1 MARYA
6 MVIDLQ
12 KCVGCQACAVACAKQ
27 WDVPLGFARTRIQ
40 STGIVGTFPK
50 LTSAFRVAHCN
61 QCDRPSCVAACPTGA
76 TFRRRDGIVEIDHR
90 LCIGCGYCVLACPYD
105 ARYVSPASKQADKCD
120 FCAARLDRGLQPAC
134 VTTCTAHAK
143 YFGDMEDSN
152 SEVFGL
158 IYNKGAGRIE
168 TSQAAIGPNVFYLG
182 KKEHFNLLLASPEQL
197 RSLNRWVTLW
207 KRLGLRDWDFAPPPP
222 QGAAAFEVW
231 TRVLKPL
238 KFLTLAAVGA
248 TFLGQAVALFR
259 QRAAGE
265 SEPKKKEES

>member
-12 KCVGCQACAVACAKQ
+12 KCVGCQACAVACAKE

-40 STGIVGTFPK
+40 STGIVGSFPK

-61 QCDRPSCVAACPTGA
+61 QCDRPACVAACPTGA
-76 TFRRRDGIVEIDHR
+76 TFRRRDGIVEIDRR

-105 ARYVSPASKQADKCD
+105 ARYINPALKQADKCD

-143 YFGDMEDSN
+143 YFGDLEN
-152 SEVFGL
+152 SASDVFRMVNGG
-158 IYNKGAGRIE
+158 GAGRIE
-168 TSQAAIGPNVFYLG
+168 TRQVAIGPNVFYFG
-182 KKEHFNLLLASPEQL
+182 KKEYFNLLLASPDEL
-197 RSLNRWVTLW
+197 SLKRWVTLW
-207 KRLGLRDWDFAPPPP
+207 KRLGLRYWDFVPHPP
-222 QGAAAFEVW
+222 QGAAAFELW
-231 TRVLKPL
+231 RRVLKPL
-238 KFLTLAAVGA
+238 KLLTLAAVGA

-259 QRAAGE
+259 QRATRE
-265 SEPKKKEES
+265 SEHEKKEES